1 MLAEEQRA
9 HNCSNT
15 MTFVFVQMCSLSSV
29 NKQSYEFD
37 TPIHQHLHKKNLIFI
52 RIIKASYDMKN
63 EKLRVYMIPLIE
75 EARENIDR
83 RT

>member
-37 TPIHQHLHKKNLIFI
+37 MPIHHHLLKKKSYFHQDHKSFI
-52 RIIKASYDMKN
+52 
-63 EKLRVYMIPLIE
+63 
-75 EARENIDR
+75 
-83 RT
+83 